1 MPSHWHALLAAL
13 LVLIADAVSA
23 WSYENVLR
31 VDSVQALRASGMESS
46 QKLWVLLYS
55 DDTEASALT
64 ALDDVARELPYAVRT
79 AWISKEVATAVGL
92 QSLNPPLLVLLR
104 EKPTWNP
111 YKERLFRPPEPMPIA
126 PSQMDLRTL
135 KKLVRERAPSNVLA
149 AWNISWPPSETRVV
163 LLTKKKTPSLLY
175 KALSVD
181 FPSIRFYLVADEGDA
196 HGQFPVV
203 SLPTLLMGT
212 SEADY
217 KVFPSEKD
225 MTSYED
231 LASFVRDHAPRDDN
245 AVDTAEPKWL
255 STAALEAVLAD
266 ARASKNATAWLV
278 LAQPETTSPID
289 IATST
294 DWAQCVQDIRSK
306 AGLLVRIALVL
317 CDAPWCDE
325 KPGVYHLPYGAKGSI
340 SAASLLP
347 LPSLAVAAASVL
359 RTLPDTT
366 SGLYGST
373 DLNAFFGRMLSSDT
387 LSFVLFTT
395 KDEAPTVVQAVALA
409 YAHRLQFG
417 VVYKPSP
424 EIKAQFGIGHVPSM
438 VAFMTPRDPD
448 VPKEQFSMAFY
459 DKKQLGPPT
468 FENIARFL
476 DQLLASYG
484 PVPATTA
491 EPSLV
496 HVDSSESLASIC
508 NGATLCVVSA
518 VADAIAPHKAMLLEL
533 ARQSKAAGSPV
544 VYVWLDGTCQAS
556 VAQQLGI
563 ESWHLPSVAVYSPL
577 KHRVAS
583 HAGVFDVESVQAFV
597 HSVLY
602 GKTRTI
608 AIDGPLAW
616 TDPATCVARAAEVAL
631 PIVEEDDEEMADMMA
646 EILADEAR
654 EKEARKRALQEEIA
668 AAKKAAEAAATPTKP
683 KKKLKKRKKR
693 TTKTPVKDEL

>member
-1 MPSHWHALLAAL
+1 MPLHWHALIAAL
-13 LVLIADAVSA
+13 LVLIVDRAVGA

-31 VDSVQALRASGMESS
+31 VDSVQALRASGMEST
-46 QKLWVLLYS
+46 QKLWVLWYG
-55 DDTEASALT
+55 DDTAASALT
-64 ALDDVARELPYAVRT
+64 ALDDVARELPYAMR
-79 AWISKEVATAVGL
+79 AGWISKEVATSIGL
-92 QSLNPPLLVLLR
+92 QSLTPPLLVLLR

-111 YKERLFRPPEPMPIA
+111 YKERLFRPPEPMPIL

-135 KKLVRERAPSNVLA
+135 KKLVRERAPSNVLT
-149 AWNISWPPSETRVV
+149 AWNSSWPPNETRAV

-196 HGQFPVV
+196 HGQFPAV
-203 SLPTLLMGT
+203 SLPTLLVGP

-217 KVFPSEKD
+217 KLFPAEKD
-225 MTSYED
+225 LTSYDD
-231 LASFVRDHAPRDDN
+231 LASFVRDHAPHNNNDN
-245 AVDTAEPKWL
+245 NTAEPEWL
-255 STAALEAVLAD
+255 STAALEAALAE
-266 ARASKNATAWLV
+266 AHANGNASAWLV
-278 LAQPETTSPID
+278 LAQPETSSPID
-289 IATST
+289 VASSAE
-294 DWAQCVQDIRSK
+294 WAQCVQDIRSK

-317 CDAPWCDE
+317 CDASWCAD
-325 KPGVYHLPYGAKGSI
+325 KPGVYHLPYAKKPSI
-340 SAASLLP
+340 SAASLVP
-347 LPSLAVAAASVL
+347 LPSVAASAASVL

-366 SGLYGST
+366 SGLYGSN
-373 DLNAFFGRMLSSDT
+373 DLNADT

-395 KDEAPTVVQAVALA
+395 KDEAPTVFQAVALA
-409 YAHRLQFG
+409 YAPRLQFG

-438 VAFMTPRDPD
+438 VAFMTPRDPS

-484 PVPATTA
+484 PATTA
-491 EPSLV
+491 DSDVASIV
-496 HVDSSESLASIC
+496 HVHSSESLASVC
-508 NGATLCVVSA
+508 SGATLCVVSA
-518 VADAIAPHKAMLLEL
+518 VADTIAPHEEMLLEL

-544 VYVWLDGTCQAS
+544 VYVWLDGTCQAN

-563 ESWHLPSVAVYSPL
+563 ESWHFPSVAVYSPL
-577 KHRVAS
+577 KHRVAT
-583 HAGVFDVESVQAFV
+583 HVGVFDAASVEAFV

-602 GKTRTI
+602 GKTRTV

-616 TDPATCVARAAEVAL
+616 MDPAACTARSAEVVS
-631 PIVEEDDEEMADMMA
+631 PVVEEDDDEDMADVMA

-654 EKEARKRALQEEIA
+654 QKEARKRALQEEIE
-668 AAKKAAEAAATPTKP
+668 AAKKAVEDAATPKKS
-683 KKKLKKRKKR
+683 KKKLKKRKKK
-693 TTKTPVKDEL
+693 TTKTTEKDEL